1 MKGNSLL
8 LNCVFTRNTFEVLLK
23 GQRNDTYNAAIKR
36 YTKSTKNKSNLQLIG
51 EIYEHLDENYR
62 NEYFY
67 KNTLL
72 NKLLLGKHSLRT
84 TTALTEVPIA
94 HSKADFVL
102 VNGKAVV
109 YEIKTELDNFDRL
122 NTQIADYY
130 KAFSYVSVVA
140 SESNYSSLK
149 VKLANPSVGIYVL
162 THRNQLS
169 ERRKPIEDRDNLD
182 PSTIFKILR
191 KKEYESI
198 LLDYFG
204 TLPEV
209 DQFKYYR
216 ACRDLFS
223 RIDIDSSYKSF
234 LMQLKMRA
242 NVNEHLYASVPYELR
257 FLIYFLDL
265 REEDY
270 TKLEAFLGSEPG
282 G

>member
-130 KAFSYVSVVA
+130 KAFSYVSV
-140 SESNYSSLK
+140 EI
-149 VKLANPSVGIYVL
+149 G
-162 THRNQLS
+162 
-169 ERRKPIEDRDNLD
+169 
-182 PSTIFKILR
+182 
-191 KKEYESI
+191 
-198 LLDYFG
+198 
-204 TLPEV
+204 
-209 DQFKYYR
+209 R
-216 ACRDLFS
+216 AH
-223 RIDIDSSYKSF
+223 
-234 LMQLKMRA
+234 
-242 NVNEHLYASVPYELR
+242 V
-257 FLIYFLDL
+257 
-265 REEDY
+265 
-270 TKLEAFLGSEPG
+270 
-282 G
+282 